1 MVLQSQLNFSYVCF
15 SYVKDDAPISEEQ
28 REKNRRY
35 AEYEKE
41 RWRTYIMFLEWKKMA
56 EERAKRIGP
65 AIFGGPDPI
74 HFRPE

>member
-1 MVLQSQLNFSYVCF
+1 MQSQLNFSYVCF

-56 EERAKRIGP
+56 EERRKRLGP
-65 AIFGGPDPI
+65 PWWPDPI
-74 HFRPE
+74 HFRPG